1 MSLVVVVGGLKIVV
15 EDLLALITVMGE
27 TVGCGSLLCGL
38 LTFRS
43 CCLGLSG
50 NVSQVVG
57 QCIIQVAVVVLVLAP
72 QLSVMSLPFTALL
85 LVLLW
90 LFRLRRLSML
100 GRLASLTRM
109 LHLLVMLERGLLW
122 SLLLLLILREQI
134 VVAIEVTRTLLAS
147 MHRSPL
153 LAMSASSGHKDG
165 LRLGLDVSL
174 ILDRFLLLRILI
186 ITKWIRLWRLFRV
199 QTPVE
204 QCEFATT
211 LSNEFRFDPL
221 LGLDF
226 AKE

>member
-85 LVLLW
+85 LVLSGLYRLACFPCCAALASICPTLLLLHCFLSFFLLLHVTLALLMHVTLLVK
-90 LFRLRRLSML
+90 LFFISSLALLGLLLTLLFIEALSL
-100 GRLASLTRM
+100 LAVALLLLFLPDAPLVVAAHTLELHQGRLFIVFALLCVLCLRFILFLIIVVFTV
-109 LHLLVMLERGLLW
+109 HLLV
-122 SLLLLLILREQI
+122 
-134 VVAIEVTRTLLAS
+134 
-147 MHRSPL
+147 
-153 LAMSASSGHKDG
+153 
-165 LRLGLDVSL
+165 
-174 ILDRFLLLRILI
+174 I
-186 ITKWIRLWRLFRV
+186 I
-199 QTPVE
+199 
-204 QCEFATT
+204 
-211 LSNEFRFDPL
+211 
-221 LGLDF
+221 
-226 AKE
+226 